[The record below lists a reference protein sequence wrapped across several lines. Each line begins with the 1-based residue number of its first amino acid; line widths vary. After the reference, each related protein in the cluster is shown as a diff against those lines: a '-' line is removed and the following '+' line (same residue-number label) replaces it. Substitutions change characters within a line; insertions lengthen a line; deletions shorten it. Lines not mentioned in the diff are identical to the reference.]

1 MGLKLTRKGAAT
13 QSTGRPAFAW
23 AVVVFL
29 LCLGAAFAGHRH
41 AVEAQKDRDLA
52 RLARF
57 ADRFHITLTG
67 RFEDWED
74 FLRAAR
80 GLESAGTRVGA
91 REWEAFTGEFDF
103 KRHPGM
109 KSLARIVRVPKE
121 DLGEFLKRGL
131 KEGIIYDV
139 RPPKLLVGGPEDR
152 NYVAN
157 PADHYLI
164 RYAAPQERNT
174 LALGLDVGKNP
185 VQRSA
190 ADSSCDS
197 GKPALSGKLIFN
209 DLGGVRPAAGLF
221 LPVFRGGGVPA
232 LQAERR
238 RLSDGWLSVGV
249 LLDDVFLDTLAQ
261 LQDSVAIEVV
271 DITAGEPVLLWSDPR
286 LGGLT
291 PRVEGLAMSQEL
303 AFAGR
308 IWRFRM
314 QALPAFVEDS
324 PRTGGAAWAAGGVL
338 VGLALALSV
347 WSLAGSRA
355 RAHALAR
362 HLTRA
367 TREALQRFEALMS
380 NVPLG
385 VIDWDEALR
394 VRVWNPAAE
403 SIFGLPPQAT
413 MGRPGQELGFPEVFL
428 DSLRAILTSRPG
440 GAGSQGSASFRRADG
455 SEIHCEWTH
464 TPLRDPDG
472 KAVGVTTI
480 LEDVTGHRQEEE
492 SLRLSQKLE
501 SLGVLA
507 GGIAHD
513 FNNLLLGIS
522 GNAELALRRAGD
534 AELRIHLDRV
544 LAATHRASELARQML
559 AYAGRAPFHI
569 RPLDLNAE
577 TREILDLLKASL
589 PKIVRLEAELSPQP
603 IWIEGDVVQ
612 LHQILVNLVTN
623 GAEAIGDR
631 PGAVQIRT
639 ESLEGDEALLRQLGS
654 SSALEPGPCV
664 RLTVEDDGHGMDPNT
679 LAKIFDP
686 FFTTKFTGRGLG
698 LSSVLG
704 IMKAH
709 RGGLSVTS
717 QAGRGTL
724 FQLYFPRTEA
734 PPEPEVDTQELPPT
748 SERVLT
754 VLFADDEPTLREL
767 ALAAIGDQGHKV
779 LLAVDGIEAV
789 ARFQEA
795 AKVDVTILDLTM
807 PRMGG
812 LEAFRRIREL
822 DPQAKVILSSGYTE
836 FALDEAMEP
845 RPDTFLHKPYRIPEL
860 LRAVENLAE

>member
-1 MGLKLTRKGAAT
+1 MDVKLTRKGAAS
-13 QSTGRPAFAW
+13 QARGGAALAW
-23 AVVVFL
+23 AAAVFL
-29 LCLGAAFAGHRH
+29 LCLLAANAGYRF
-41 AVEAQKDRDLA
+41 AVEAQKSRDQA
-52 RLARF
+52 RLARSVE
-57 ADRFHITLTG
+57 RFHNTLAN

-80 GLESAGTRVGA
+80 GLESTGSRVGA
-91 REWEAFTGEFDF
+91 KEWEAFTGQFDF
-103 KRHPGM
+103 ARHPGM
-109 KSLARIVRVPKE
+109 KSLARVVRVPNE
-121 DLGEFLKRGL
+121 GLGEFLKRGL

-152 NYVAN
+152 DYVAH
-157 PADHYLI
+157 PSDHYLI
-164 RYAAPQERNT
+164 RYAAPQDWNA
-174 LALGLDVGKNP
+174 LAMGLDVGMNP

-190 ADSSCDS
+190 ADRSRDS
-197 GKPALSGKLIFN
+197 GQPALSGKLIFN
-209 DLGGVRPAAGLF
+209 DLGGVRPAAALF
-221 LPVFRGGGVPA
+221 LPVFHGGGVPE
-232 LQAERR
+232 LQADRR
-238 RLSDGWLSVGV
+238 KLSDGWLSVGV
-249 LLDDVFLDTLAQ
+249 LLDDVFRDTLA
-261 LQDSVAIEVV
+261 LVQDFVAIEAV
-271 DITAGEPVLLWSDPR
+271 DVTAGEPVLLWSDPR
-286 LGGLT
+286 LGGIT
-291 PRVEGLAMSQEL
+291 PRVMGLDRTEEI

-308 IWRFRM
+308 TWRVRM
-314 QALPAFVEDS
+314 QALPAFVED
-324 PRTGGAAWAAGGVL
+324 GARPSGSAWAAGGAL

-367 TREALQRFEALMS
+367 TREALQRFETLMS

-385 VIDWDEALR
+385 VIDWDENLR

-403 SIFGLPPQAT
+403 SIFGLPPQAV
-413 MGRPGQELGFPEVFL
+413 MGRPGGELGFPEAFL
-428 DSLRAILTSRPG
+428 DSLRAILSSRPG
-440 GAGSQGSASFRRADG
+440 GAGSQGGASFLRADG
-455 SEIHCEWTH
+455 GQIHCEWTH

-480 LEDVTGHRQEEE
+480 LEDVTGQRQEEE

-522 GNAELALRRAGD
+522 GNAELALRRSGD
-534 AELRIHLDRV
+534 AELRLHLDRV

-577 TREILDLLKASL
+577 TREILDLLMASL

-603 IWIEGDVVQ
+603 IWIDGDVVQ

-631 PGAVQIRT
+631 PGAVRIRT
-639 ESLEGDEALLRQLGS
+639 AALEADEALLRQLGS
-654 SSALEPGPCV
+654 SSALKPGPCV
-664 RLTVEDDGHGMDPNT
+664 RLSVEDDGHGMDPNT
-679 LAKIFDP
+679 LARIFDP

-709 RGGLSVTS
+709 SGGLSVTS

-734 PPEPEVDTQELPPT
+734 PPTPEVDTQEVLPPA
-748 SERVLT
+748 SRALT

-767 ALAAIGDQGHKV
+767 ALAAIGNQGHQV
-779 LLAVDGIEAV
+779 LLAVDGVEAV

-836 FALDEAMEP
+836 FALDEAMQP

-860 LRAVENLAE
+860 LRAVEDLAE